1 MSINSSI
8 KKEKEKEALNNG
20 LRILAK
26 IIARE
31 EIKNQY
37 LKVNEF
43 TTFLLIG
50 SNLNNNVVKHESE
63 AGILK

>member
-8 KKEKEKEALNNG
+8 KKEKEKEVLNNG

-31 EIKNQY
+31 EIRNQS
-37 LKVNEF
+37 LEVNEF
-43 TTFLLIG
+43 TTLLSIG
-50 SNLNNNVVKHESE
+50 SNLNNNVIKRKSK
-63 AGILK
+63 AGI

>member
-8 KKEKEKEALNNG
+8 KKEKEKEVLNNG
-20 LRILAK
+20 LRTLAK

-31 EIKNQY
+31 EIRNQS

-43 TTFLLIG
+43 TTFLSIG
-50 SNLNNNVVKHESE
+50 SNLNSNVIKCESK
-63 AGILK
+63 AGI

>member
-8 KKEKEKEALNNG
+8 KKEKEKEVLNNG

-31 EIKNQY
+31 EIKNQS

-43 TTFLLIG
+43 TTFPSTG
-50 SNLNNNVVKHESE
+50 SNLNNNVIKHESK
-63 AGILK
+63 ACF